1 MENTVSKLTVYFEEP
16 FWIGV
21 FERECG
27 GKYEACR
34 VVFGAEPRDYEV
46 YEFLLKHWA
55 ELRFGGNLR
64 GGELA
69 ERQFNPKTMRRKVRK
84 QMQSVRVGTKA
95 QQALKQ
101 QQEQGKQQRS
111 VYSREQREA
120 DKERKFS
127 LRQQKRHEKH
137 RGH

>member
-1 MENTVSKLTVYFEEP
+1 MENTVSRLTVCFEEP

-27 GKYEACR
+27 GRYEACR

-46 YEFLLKHWA
+46 YAFVLEHWA
-55 ELRFGGNLR
+55 ELRFGGTEH
-64 GGELA
+64 GAGLA
-69 ERQFNPKTMRRKVRK
+69 ERRFNPKTMRRKARK
-84 QMQSVRVGTKA
+84 QMQSVCVGTKA

-101 QQEQGKQQRS
+101 QQEQGKLVRAA
-111 VYSREQREA
+111 YSKEQREA
-120 DKERKFS
+120 VRERKFS